1 MYNVL
6 MIILIGRLAT
16 NMLYIWLSGMLAVV
30 KHVAN
35 SSRMEQVLIITCSL
49 YQNIQA
55 SICITGSPH
64 SIFIKTRTQY
74 YSYSHW

>member
-6 MIILIGRLAT
+6 MIILIGRLAG
-16 NMLYIWLSGMLAVV
+16 NMLYTWFSGMLAVV

-35 SSRMEQVLIITCSL
+35 SPRMEQVLIIICSPF
-49 YQNIQA
+49 QNIQA

-64 SIFIKTRTQY
+64 SIFINTKT
-74 YSYSHW
+74 